1 MPNAE
6 RFDIEIA
13 GENSSRSAFATLKS
27 DALSAKSAIETLNN
41 VSTTFSA
48 GGAKGLTDTL
58 GKLGGLGALGGI
70 GVAVGLLG
78 GLGLAAYKAHQSLTT
93 LGDNPAIDELSKS
106 MQQAALD
113 GGELEEIFK
122 ANGKTLTDLRGNA
135 KDVTSGFRDVASMIQ
150 NAGSEIERMRI
161 ATDAFGQDA
170 APEMVRQIMAG
181 VDSLDKLRG
190 KGAEAFDPLKTKAQ
204 EFDTIMRSLTAST
217 GGWIS
222 TLVDGLKQ
230 KAAPILQNVYD
241 NLTLIMARLGNG
253 GAQQQVALDPRN
265 TKSVFAGGNT
275 LMQSGTSAADDFYNA
290 VGMGKTKGL
299 SRRQAPPA
307 ESTREP
313 QDRSDEVI
321 RRLQLEGEQLTNNL
335 DIRRDAEREEAKIV
349 AIRHAGVDAT
359 VEEKA
364 AISGAVDALYAKKKA
379 WDDLQFSVK
388 GYNEALQAGG
398 TLLVDSLDGLITR
411 TKTWNDVLNN
421 TVDMLRKALL
431 QAAILGSGPLAGV
444 LGLSNRDG
452 NTGGGLGAL
461 FGSFLGRTAHTGAT
475 VGQGGGSMR
484 GVSGLAVAMAPR
496 MHAGGDIGSD
506 ERIIVG
512 KVGEEVGWPS
522 QLARK
527 YGGSGTNVEIHNYS
541 GAPATAERSTGPDG
555 RELTRIV
562 VGEVGKH
569 MAAGGYDSILRS
581 RHSLGVS
588 QVTR

>member
-41 VSTTFSA
+41 VSGAFSA

-78 GLGLAAYKAHQSLTT
+78 GLGLAAYKAHQALTT
-93 LGDNPAIDELSKS
+93 LGDNPAIDELSRS
-106 MQQAALD
+106 MQMAALD

-135 KDVTSGFRDVASMIQ
+135 KDVASGFRDVASMIQ

-161 ATDAFGQDA
+161 ATDAFGNEA

-253 GAQQQVALDPRN
+253 SAQQQVALDPRN
-265 TKSVFAGGNT
+265 KSSVFAGGNT

-290 VGMGKTKGL
+290 VGFGKTKGL
-299 SRRQAPPA
+299 SRRPPPA
-307 ESTREP
+307 EAPRES

-321 RRLQLEGEQLTNNL
+321 RRLQLEGEQLTTNL
-335 DIRRDAEREEAKIV
+335 DIRRNAEREEAKIV

-379 WDDLQFSVK
+379 WDDLQFKVR
-388 GYNEALQAGG
+388 GYNDALQAGG
-398 TLLVDSLDGLITR
+398 NLLVDSLDGLITR

-475 VGQGGGSMR
+475 VGHGGGTMR

-496 MHAGGDIGSD
+496 MHAGGQVGSD
-506 ERIIVG
+506 ERVIVG
-512 KVGEEVGWPS
+512 KVGEEVGWPD

-527 YGGSGTNVEIHNYS
+527 YGGSGANIEIHNYS
-541 GAPATAERSTGPDG
+541 GAPASAERGNGPNG
-555 RELTRIV
+555 QELIRV
-562 VGEVGKH
+562 VIGEVGKH
-569 MAAGGYDSILRS
+569 MGSGGYDPIMRG
-581 RHSLGVS
+581 RYGLGVP
-588 QVTR
+588 QVSR